1 MKLTK
6 RTIDAITPDPERD
19 LYIWDDKVS
28 GLLLRVKPSGVRSFA
43 VQYRNASGVSRRIT
57 IGKLGVLTTDEA
69 RSITG
74 IVFTVDAGR
83 TAV

>member
-28 GLLLRVKPSGVRSFA
+28 GLLLRVKPSGVRSFWQA
-43 VQYRNASGVSRRIT
+43 WRPDDR
-57 IGKLGVLTTDEA
+57 
-69 RSITG
+69 
-74 IVFTVDAGR
+74 
-83 TAV
+83 